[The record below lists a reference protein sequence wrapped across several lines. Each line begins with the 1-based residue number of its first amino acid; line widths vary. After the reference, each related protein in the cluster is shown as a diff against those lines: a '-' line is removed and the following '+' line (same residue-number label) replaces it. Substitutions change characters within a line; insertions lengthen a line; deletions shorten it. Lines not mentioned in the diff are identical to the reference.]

1 MGPPVGHQAG
11 KRRPLGKVVVVR
23 DPAATEP
30 GLHAQSGRAPVSST
44 SMAQLRDKRIVRCAL
59 AAVGSAAFLVAFL
72 ELLTVFPTRVNVV
85 LFGLALIV
93 FFLGYLRS
101 PYFSRRQTGG
111 EPCPA
116 CGGLGYHVAAHP
128 FYMHRGRCGRCGGRG
143 RAPA

>member
-1 MGPPVGHQAG
+1 
-11 KRRPLGKVVVVR
+11 
-23 DPAATEP
+23 
-30 GLHAQSGRAPVSST
+30 
-44 SMAQLRDKRIVRCAL
+44 MAQLRDKRIVRCAL
-59 AAVGSAAFLVAFL
+59 AAVGSAALLVAFL

-116 CGGLGYHVAAHP
+116 CGGLGYPWPPIPSTCTAAAVVAAVGEGVSP
-128 FYMHRGRCGRCGGRG
+128 PEVRTVPVSSVP
-143 RAPA
+143 PAL